1 MGIHDRHTEAYQPM
15 LPLWQPAEYDLQ
27 PDPTRDDRRQPPRID
42 LRKTDCFTYESA
54 SVDGLFPIHDANGHA
69 NHTAHSAT
77 HPPHDTAASDA
88 ATPDNQY
95 SPDNPSGQT
104 VLYTYDNLPGPFAM
118 RTLVRAGALVALD
131 ESHAYRSAD
140 GETLY
145 GRAAIVAAMLPNPQL
160 VACGRAAAWVW
171 LGGEFPS
178 AVDVL
183 STTHYRAPLMGRP
196 INVRERRVPPKQ
208 TQVVGPLTITTPER
222 TVCDL
227 AMCPPED
234 IYEQSLDEL
243 ILQLLRH
250 FSIDIEDC
258 LLILEGCAY
267 LHSAQ
272 RAREVIADF
281 ACIA

>member
-1 MGIHDRHTEAYQPM
+1 MGVHDRHTEAYQPM
-15 LPLWQPAEYDLQ
+15 LPLWQPSADDEQ
-27 PDPTRDDRRQPPRID
+27 PGATHGDKRRQPCID
-42 LRKTDCFTYESA
+42 LRKAACFTYDDA
-54 SVDGLFPIHDANGHA
+54 GVDGLFPRRDA
-69 NHTAHSAT
+69 TR
-77 HPPHDTAASDA
+77 PPHGGAAPDGARSRHVGAGGDA
-88 ATPDNQY
+88 AA
-95 SPDNPSGQT
+95 QT

-118 RTLVRAGALVALD
+118 RNLVRAGALVALD
-131 ESHAYRSAD
+131 ERHAYRSTD

-183 STTHYRAPLMGRP
+183 SKTHYRAPLMGRP

-208 TQVVGPLTITTPER
+208 TQLVGPLTVTTPER

-243 ILQLLRH
+243 ILRLLRH
-250 FSIDIEDC
+250 FTIDIEDC

-267 LHSAQ
+267 LHAAQ

>member
-1 MGIHDRHTEAYQPM
+1 MGVHDRHTEAYQPM
-15 LPLWQPAEYDLQ
+15 LPLWQPPADDGR
-27 PDPTRDDRRQPPRID
+27 PDAAHDGKRRQPRID
-42 LRKTDCFTYESA
+42 LRKAACFTYDDA
-54 SVDGLFPIHDANGHA
+54 GVDGLFPRRDA
-69 NHTAHSAT
+69 TR
-77 HPPHDTAASDA
+77 PPHGDATA
-88 ATPDNQY
+88 
-95 SPDNPSGQT
+95 QT

-118 RTLVRAGALVALD
+118 RNLVRAGALVALD
-131 ESHAYRSAD
+131 ERHAYRSTD

-208 TQVVGPLTITTPER
+208 TQLVGPLTVTTPER

-243 ILQLLRH
+243 ILRLLRH
-250 FSIDIEDC
+250 FTIDIEDC

-267 LHSAQ
+267 LHAAQ

>member
-1 MGIHDRHTEAYQPM
+1 MGVHDRHTEAYQPM
-15 LPLWQPAEYDLQ
+15 LPLWQPPA
-27 PDPTRDDRRQPPRID
+27 DDERPRSTHDDKRRQPCID
-42 LRKTDCFTYESA
+42 LRKAACFTYDDA
-54 SVDGLFPIHDANGHA
+54 GVDGLFPRHD
-69 NHTAHSAT
+69 TT
-77 HPPHDTAASDA
+77 RRPHDGTAPDGARSRHMGAGDDG
-88 ATPDNQY
+88 ATA
-95 SPDNPSGQT
+95 QT

-118 RTLVRAGALVALD
+118 RSLVRAGALIALD
-131 ESHAYRSAD
+131 ERHAYRSAD

-208 TQVVGPLTITTPER
+208 TQLVGPLTITTPER

-243 ILQLLRH
+243 ILRLLRH

-267 LHSAQ
+267 LHAAQ
-272 RAREVIADF
+272 RVREVIADF

>member
-1 MGIHDRHTEAYQPM
+1 MGVHDRHTEAYQPM
-15 LPLWQPAEYDLQ
+15 LPLWQAPADGVR
-27 PDPTRDDRRQPPRID
+27 PAAHADATHDDARRQPRID
-42 LRKTDCFTYESA
+42 LRKTACFTYDDAGVE
-54 SVDGLFPIHDANGHA
+54 GLFPRQGATTPRQRGADGAGRGHM
-69 NHTAHSAT
+69 TAGDDGS
-77 HPPHDTAASDA
+77 TA
-88 ATPDNQY
+88 
-95 SPDNPSGQT
+95 QT

-118 RTLVRAGALVALD
+118 RSLVRSGALVALD
-131 ESHAYRSAD
+131 ERHAYRSAD

-208 TQVVGPLTITTPER
+208 TQMVGPLTITTPER

-234 IYEQSLDEL
+234 IYEQSLDGL
-243 ILQLLRH
+243 ILRLLRH
-250 FSIDIEDC
+250 FSIDVEDC

-267 LHSAQ
+267 LHAAQ